1 MKKIAFKIAI
11 ALSGISLLN
20 YLNITQLRAMEP
32 TKVQTLIEQAAD
44 AWIEGDGDAF
54 AALFVTD
61 GELIVPGKR
70 WVGKAQIRQAVTK
83 FAQTAANVKIDIRRI
98 IVDGDQAVVEWHWEN
113 TEKATGD
120 RIQADDAIIIDFKQN
135 RIKRWREYFDT
146 QTPKL
151 PHDF

>member
-20 YLNITQLRAMEP
+20 YLNSTQLRAMEP
-32 TKVQTLIEQAAD
+32 TKVQAIVEQAAD

-61 GELIVPGKR
+61 SELIVPGKR

-83 FAQTAANVKIDIRRI
+83 FALTAANVKIDIRRI
-98 IVDGDQAVVEWHWEN
+98 IVDGNQAVVEWHWEN

-120 RIQADDAIIIDFKQN
+120 RIQADDAIVIDFKQN
-135 RIKRWREYFDT
+135 RIGRWREYFDT
-146 QTPKL
+146 ETPKL